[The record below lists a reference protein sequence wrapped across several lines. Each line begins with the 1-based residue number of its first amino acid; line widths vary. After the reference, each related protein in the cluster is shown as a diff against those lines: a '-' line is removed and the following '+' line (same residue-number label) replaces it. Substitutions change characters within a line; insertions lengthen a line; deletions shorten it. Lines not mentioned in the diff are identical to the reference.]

1 MKRNNASEVVSTMR
15 ENEIHY
21 VIPTFYK
28 IASMLSS
35 IPAASCSSVISFS
48 AISWIKTYLRST
60 MGHKRLRNITII
72 NIEREFSNI
81 ILGNDVDNI
90 IDTFGER
97 KDRNKYFLKKTWQ
110 CLWGT
115 VFMGLRQIQQEKQF
129 LVKFKQSLS
138 FFTFLFNQSAIY
150 IRGV

>member
-1 MKRNNASEVVSTMR
+1 
-15 ENEIHY
+15 
-21 VIPTFYK
+21 
-28 IASMLSS
+28 
-35 IPAASCSSVISFS
+35 
-48 AISWIKTYLRST
+48 
-60 MGHKRLRNITII
+60 MGNKRLRNITII

-115 VFMGLRQIQQEKQF
+115 MFMGLR
-129 LVKFKQSLS
+129 
-138 FFTFLFNQSAIY
+138 
-150 IRGV
+150 